1 MSKNRFMKK
10 LLVAGLCALTATTTV
25 GFVACGDNTSN
36 TKEPTG
42 QEAVNEYH
50 VYFNLDGGT
59 GSIST
64 QTVTSGDK
72 ASKPTDP
79 TKDGYTFAG
88 WVLASDETD
97 FSFDTV
103 ITSDI
108 TLKATWTAVT
118 VTPPASGDNSTDNSG
133 NNGGNT
139 NEGNTNNGGNTNEGN
154 TNGNT
159 NEGDDHSGMTLKTV
173 TNTYSYSAI
182 TGLGDKEAITSLT
195 GDNSFLTVTGSVTY
209 RNKAASSDGKSP
221 DSIELKGDAV
231 TVTFKGTGTLTLGVA
246 STGSSNTSNIMLK
259 DSEGNVITASS
270 ADGLTAVTEDKTI
283 AEDFVNYAGSYE
295 FSGTGTSTIV
305 YTISKAGTYTIYSSY
320 AYHDT
325 SKDKDSAR
333 GCRLNSLVMVDNYY
347 VSDKSFDVSFVTG
360 EGASTIATTK
370 VLEGDKVAQ
379 PAEPTR
385 EGYTFEGW
393 YSDSACTEEFDFN
406 TAISANTTIYAKWAE
421 GTYIDLS
428 LSFSA
433 ENLSTTTYANGWSSG
448 IFSLT
453 EGTTVSGRTKSG
465 VYDGDTSVDSTFSA
479 TTAVKL
485 GDSNSA
491 LKLNITATGVITL
504 YVENGSSSN
513 GSASSP
519 AKQYLTITLPDN
531 STQDVE
537 FQAMGNSSTIQK
549 VTIDATQTGVY
560 TVARKSGTSYLYY
573 ANFSAK
579 VKQTAVESIE
589 VSNVGTTEYYVG
601 QSFDNTIS
609 VNAVHAT
616 TQYVEVL
623 NAGDVTI
630 DSSAF
635 DSTKAGTYTIGVSYG
650 DFTTSYT
657 VKVYSFEGLTLGK
670 NAIVKESKNTS
681 AGNGVYA
688 NHALRQFYFTGEELD
703 TDGLTVYLN
712 GAIDNDTASF
722 KLSATDYTVTG
733 YDKTVKGAQTV
744 TVSYTTNGTTKSET
758 FTVYVQDKASSLSSA
773 TSVVLTVN
781 SACDS
786 SNIGLANSEGEYQFA
801 TIQQAINFLDNA
813 GLSDNVTKTIKLSAG
828 TYTERVEVNVANLTI
843 EGAGVASTKIEYNS
857 LYGEEDESG
866 FVHVTDSTATLNVR
880 ESATGFTLKNV
891 TVSNY
896 YNTLESYSTAKSND
910 KRALAVLIMA
920 DKVTVD
926 NCSFLGFQD
935 TLELFTGRQYITN
948 TYISGT
954 TDFIFGTN
962 NTTYFYNCEIHT
974 IANGTKGG
982 YVTAFKGYNKDASS
996 DAVTYGAIFDNC
1008 TFTADTDV
1016 PEGKTALGRTWG
1028 SAAAVAVINSTLG
1041 AHISKDTTTAE
1052 GGRYVP
1058 MNGDPASANF
1068 VEYNNTGVGALASD
1082 ATGYACT
1089 ILDATTAAN
1098 YSNLSVI
1105 FGATNGKYTYADAWN
1120 GSQGATVTTKEYN
1133 FADFDKAAEVIST
1146 ADAPTTL
1153 FDGAIEIV
1161 GSSRM
1166 NGNSVQVK
1174 EGTVITL
1181 KVQGTITVAWFGS
1194 GYGSES
1200 DGKITYKDGYA
1211 TLTIVGSE
1219 NDVYIVSITVDSSK
1233 IPEDTV
1239 EGSDGGDNSG
1249 NNESDEYD
1257 YTKTSTIVLSDYSGA
1272 TIEGSTGEYKGV
1284 SIDATSGKFKAN
1296 GNSVQVNAGT
1306 VLSINVA
1313 EGAVVTVNWYQ
1324 TYGSAD
1330 DVTIAYNADHTV
1342 ATLTILTDSRYIV
1355 SIDVTYT
1362 TESGSGSEGGEGTET
1377 PVKQTETLKADDYN
1391 DDYSIKSNTYTGTSF
1406 TFVCSAGGDSK
1417 VTACGVE
1424 GGATANDDSG
1434 LTFTKAFL
1442 PGGNSRVYTLTATE
1456 DITVTIYY
1464 TITDG
1469 KFTNSTVSSKDGY
1482 LTITSGDE
1490 TTASTDTSKKANNV
1504 AYAETITLSK
1514 GESVT
1519 LTGSGN
1525 RLAIF
1530 AIVAEY

>member
-154 TNGNT
+154 NGDNTNEGNNNGNT

-182 TGLGDKEAITSLT
+182 TGITTDKAEIASFT
-195 GDNSFLTVTGSVTY
+195 GANEFMSIDSSKGTVTY
-209 RNKAASSDGKSP
+209 RTDASC
-221 DSIELKGDAV
+221 IEMKGEAIS
-231 TVTFKGTGTLTLGVA
+231 VTFKGTGTLTLKVS
-246 STGSSNTSNIMLK
+246 STSSSNTSNILLK
-259 DSEGNVITASS
+259 DADGNVVS
-270 ADGLTAVTEDKTI
+270 AKSGNALTADNTV
-283 AEDFVNYAGSYE
+283 AEDCVNPVGSYE
-295 FSGTGTSTIV
+295 FSGSKDANATT
-305 YTISKAGTYTIYSSY
+305 YTFDITKAGTYTIYSNY
-320 AYHDT
+320 YYVNND
-325 SKDKDSAR
+325 SKAVSR
-333 GCRLNSLVMVDNYY
+333 GCRIFSVVMEDNYY

-433 ENLSTTTYANGWSSG
+433 ENLSTTTYTNGWSSG

-519 AKQYLTITLPDN
+519 AKQYLTIKLPDG

-537 FQAMGNSSTIQK
+537 FQAMGSSSTVQK

-1105 FGATNGKYTYADAWN
+1105 FGATNGKYTYADAWS

-1211 TLTIVGSE
+1211 TLTIVGTG
-1219 NDVYIVSITVDSSK
+1219 NVYIVSITVDSSK

-1249 NNESDEYD
+1249 NNESEEYD

-1272 TIEGSTGEYKGV
+1272 TIEGATGEYKGV

-1362 TESGSGSEGGEGTET
+1362 AESGSGSEGGETSSKVQKTFTFDGKTNNGGSSDVSIATGSKLGTDDFIEVT
-1377 PVKQTETLKADDYN
+1377 DKGTTLK
-1391 DDYSIKSNTYTGTSF
+1391 YSKSGYLSAKGATLKFTTESDNATITFVYTSLSDGRSFTIYDSTGATVGTYTPYQLASNK
-1406 TFVCSAGGDSK
+1406 TFEI
-1417 VTACGVE
+1417 TLE
-1424 GGATANDDSG
+1424 
-1434 LTFTKAFL
+1434 KADT
-1442 PGGNSRVYTLTATE
+1442 YTLE
-1456 DITVTIYY
+1456 F
-1464 TITDG
+1464 DG
-1469 KFTNSTVSSKDGY
+1469 NEHKIGS
-1482 LTITSGDE
+1482 
-1490 TTASTDTSKKANNV
+1490 
-1504 AYAETITLSK
+1504 ITLVDSVSK
-1514 GESVT
+1514 
-1519 LTGSGN
+1519 
-1525 RLAIF
+1525 
-1530 AIVAEY
+1530 